1 MLTDC
6 IPTAMSP
13 GYLEQVTQTHS
24 PSAEAAP
31 ISQWHKMATNLFL
44 ESTELLP
51 HYFFAILGQ
60 KLLDDNKLLMY
71 E

>member
-6 IPTAMSP
+6 IPVARSP
-13 GYLEQVTQTHS
+13 GYLEQVIQTHF

-31 ISQWHKMATNLFL
+31 IGQWHKMATNLCL

-51 HYFFAILGQ
+51 PLFLS
-60 KLLDDNKLLMY
+60 
-71 E
+71 